1 MARVARFFTGSLLLG
16 TRFFVEILL
25 FESKSERLD
34 SVDSL
39 AGHLFYSA
47 ISEQCASAAI
57 FERFFVLGQIWKNS
71 FRELLLGM
79 KSASVGSSFAMLC
92 YDGI

>member
-1 MARVARFFTGSLLLG
+1 MSVCAAIFDRFL
-16 TRFFVEILL
+16 VEILL

-39 AGHLFYSA
+39 PGHLLYNA
-47 ISEQCASAAI
+47 PSEQCASAAI